1 MQTLK
6 NYIQVII
13 GIEIILI
20 LAMLGVL
27 FLQEMQ
33 LMEME
38 MGSWALGIEEQYG
51 KDVWDRLKDMD
62 D

>member
-33 LMEME
+33 LMNME

-51 KDVWDRLKDMD
+51 EDVWDRLKDID